1 MHTAHVNTHAFIISY
16 RKEERNSPADG
27 TVADKQASM
36 EVSGEWNVSPQE
48 RLPRL
53 QGAQS
58 NTYQNL

>member
-16 RKEERNSPADG
+16 HKEERNSSADG
-27 TVADKQASM
+27 TVADKQANM
-36 EVSGEWNVSPQE
+36 EVSGEWSVCPQE

-58 NTYQNL
+58 KTDQSL